1 MRISR
6 EGQKVGGGEVGGV
19 GVEGWVEGW
28 VGGGVAEGFGT
39 LVMLEGGWGGEGEEV
54 GELVLREAIF
64 VEVADL

>member
-6 EGQKVGGGEVGGV
+6 GGQGKW
-19 GVEGWVEGW
+19 GVERWKGWGW
-28 VGGGVAEGFGT
+28 KGGAGGVAEGFGT